1 MNSILNLV
9 LFLSDFIQIILNN
22 VVVLIVSPLNVLASI
37 IYQLGERCGLILGEE
52 EELQTVE
59 QSENEEHKIGFHIPK
74 NKNKD
79 IVM

>member
-1 MNSILNLV
+1 MKNIIELI
-9 LFLSDFIQIILNN
+9 LFLSDSISIVLNN
-22 VVVLIVSPLNVLASI
+22 IVSLIVYPLNILASI
-37 IYQLGERCGLILGEE
+37 LYGIGERCGLIVGEE

-74 NKNKD
+74 SNNKD